1 MKRERNRQ
9 KDKRRCK
16 QTEGET
22 KLKAVS
28 TDRKTNEDAKK
39 QKDIYDDENRENRYK
54 DKQSR
59 KQT

>member
-1 MKRERNRQ
+1 MANNIGHREIRRKTTMKRERNRQ

-28 TDRKTNEDAKK
+28 TYRKTNEDANK
-39 QKDIYDDENRENRYK
+39 QKDIR
-54 DKQSR
+54 
-59 KQT
+59 